1 MKIKLVFLVLT
12 AFMLSCGDAV
22 INVDKK
28 IYSPKIVMDGYV
40 IPHQKI
46 NNIRISRNFPLNEK
60 INIMDFPLKDADVSI
75 TDLSTGKN
83 YPLTFNFGQLGFE
96 YRESDLE
103 ITEGNSY
110 RLAVSAE
117 IDGKKLKASSTT
129 TVPLDGF
136 HIDRTA
142 SQLDPLKYR
151 EKDENGDVKFFT
163 ITFKHSASTDF
174 YALSIVAQE
183 ASLETFVEKNIFG
196 LEKKELDEDLLN
208 RLKYEASWA
217 QTSSNPEGMTT
228 IKILWLD
235 TWFYG
240 QYRVILYAGDNNF
253 KQYFLTHNNVQD
265 IDGNLYEPKFFVDG
279 DGIGVFGSALADTV
293 HFNVLRN

>member
-1 MKIKLVFLVLT
+1 MNFKIISLIFASLL
-12 AFMLSCGDAV
+12 LSCGDAV
-22 INVDKK
+22 VNLDRET
-28 IYSPKIVMDGYV
+28 YSPKIVIDGYV
-40 IPHQKI
+40 LPHHKVD
-46 NNIRISRNFPLNEK
+46 NIRISRNFPLNEE
-60 INIMDFPLKDADVSI
+60 INVLDFPLKDADVSI
-75 TDLSTGKN
+75 TDLNAGKS

-96 YRESDLE
+96 YRKSDLE
-103 ITEGNSY
+103 IMEGYSY
-110 RLAVSAE
+110 RLSVSAE
-117 IDGKKLKASSTT
+117 IDGKKLTASSTT

-136 HIDRTA
+136 HIDRSV

-151 EKDENGDVKFFT
+151 EKDENGNLRFFT
-163 ITFKHSASTDF
+163 ISFKHSASTDF

-183 ASLETFVEKNIFG
+183 ASMETFIEDNIFG
-196 LEKKELDEDLLN
+196 LKKKDLDEDFLN
-208 RLKYEASWA
+208 RLKYEARWA
-217 QTSSNPEGMTT
+217 QTSRSADEITT

-265 IDGNLYEPKFFVDG
+265 IDGNLYEPKFFIDG

-293 HFNVLRN
+293 HFKVLGD

>member
-1 MKIKLVFLVLT
+1 MKLKIFYLMFAALL
-12 AFMLSCGDAV
+12 LSCGDAV
-22 INVDKK
+22 INLDKET
-28 IYSPKIVMDGYV
+28 YSPKIVIDGYV
-40 IPHQKI
+40 LPHHKVD
-46 NNIRISRNFPLNEK
+46 NIRISRNFPLNEK
-60 INIMDFPLKDADVSI
+60 INIMDFPLKDANVSI
-75 TDLSTGKN
+75 TDLNAGKN

-96 YRESDLE
+96 YRKSDLE
-103 ITEGNSY
+103 IKEGNSY
-110 RLAVSAE
+110 RLSVSAE
-117 IDGKKLKASSTT
+117 IDGKKLTASSTT

-136 HIDRTA
+136 HIDRNV

-151 EKDENGDVKFFT
+151 EKDENGDLRFFT
-163 ITFKHSASTDF
+163 ISFKHSASTDF

-183 ASLETFVEKNIFG
+183 ASMETFIEDNMFG
-196 LEKKELDEDLLN
+196 LEKKELDEDFLN

-217 QTSSNPEGMTT
+217 QTSRSSDGITT

-240 QYRVILYAGDNNF
+240 QYRAILYAGDNNF

-265 IDGNLYEPKFFVDG
+265 IDGNLYEPKFFIDG

-293 HFNVLRN
+293 HFNVLSE